1 MDEVNSDDVRAL
13 LSVENVSMFRGNS
26 KRRWFR
32 YDVPDVKLLD
42 DVSFKVERHRSL
54 AVVGEQS
61 SGKFPLTMGI
71 LKLAKVA
78 SGRIVFDSI
87 DITALPVRKFR
98 PVRKWIQ
105 VVFPDRFGQF
115 REGCNID
122 NALREAVQTWWPR
135 AGKEEIHTRIE
146 RVMVS
151 VGLREAVRYLFPV
164 EMDPVE
170 RQLAALARSLI
181 AEPEMLICHD
191 ITHGMDAVEQAE
203 VLNKISDLQE
213 AKRLTTLI
221 VTDDLTVAHHMS
233 DDIAI
238 LHRGKILETG
248 VTKSVIRR
256 PEHDYTKRLVSCAV

>member
-1 MDEVNSDDVRAL
+1 MSRQ
-13 LSVENVSMFRGNS
+13 
-26 KRRWFR
+26 
-32 YDVPDVKLLD
+32 
-42 DVSFKVERHRSL
+42 RSL
-54 AVVGEQS
+54 ALVGEQA

-87 DITALPVRKFR
+87 DITALPARKFR

-105 VVFPDRFGQF
+105 PVFPDRFGQL
-115 REGCNID
+115 RPGRTLD
-122 NALREAVQTWWPR
+122 QALREAVKIWWPR
-135 AGKEEIHTRIE
+135 AGNDEVHSRIE
-146 RVMVS
+146 KVMVA
-151 VGLREAVRYLFPV
+151 VELREAVRYLYPV

-170 RQLAALARSLI
+170 RQLGALARALI
-181 AEPEMLICHD
+181 PEPELLICHD

-203 VLNKISDLQE
+203 VLNKVCDVRDSHRI
-213 AKRLTTLI
+213 TTMI
-221 VTDDLTVAHHMS
+221 VTDNLTVAHHMS

-238 LHRGKILETG
+238 MHHGKILETG